1 MRTVLFVRANDK
13 EDVKKQIEDLTNYCV
28 EHKHEVITSP
38 FVVKDKKDKHTVI
51 GKMMKFCKDNK
62 GRVDLVL
69 FTDFSRLTRKA
80 EEGLL
85 LFTCLYNW
93 GITPWA
99 IYEPPLFGELL
110 KVG

>member
-1 MRTVLFVRANDK
+1 MRTVLFVRANN
-13 EDVKKQIEDLTNYCV
+13 EEGVNKQIENLNKYCAA
-28 EHKHEVITSP
+28 HKHDVITSP
-38 FVVKDKKDKHTVI
+38 FVVIDKKDRLAVI
-51 GKMMKFCKDNK
+51 EKMMKFCKDNK
-62 GRVDLVL
+62 DSVDLVL

-85 LFTCLYNW
+85 LLSCLYNW

-99 IYEPPLFGELL
+99 IYEPPLFKGLQ